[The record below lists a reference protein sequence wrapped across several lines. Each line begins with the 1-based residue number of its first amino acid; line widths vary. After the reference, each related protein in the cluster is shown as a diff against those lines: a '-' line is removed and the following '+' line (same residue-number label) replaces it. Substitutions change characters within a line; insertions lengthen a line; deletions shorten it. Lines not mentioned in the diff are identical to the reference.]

1 MSKLVY
7 EESQGI
13 ARTMVIS
20 ASSIYEQFDKIS
32 RDFPEKPALIYLGM
46 RYSYSELREAVE
58 CLAASLHR
66 MGVSKGD
73 KAILYLPN
81 CPQWIITWF
90 ALQRLGV
97 IAIPI
102 SPIYTPVDLEY
113 MANDSGTET
122 IFCLDTN
129 FGYVAQVLPVTKLKR
144 VIVTNSAELLPWWK
158 WLIGRGFN
166 KIPVGKFDAGKN
178 VFRFKKLLKGNTI
191 SVLPSLRVEPAET
204 VEMLYTGGTTG
215 LPKGVPFTN
224 ILFLEAAAEQRAV
237 SERFIPKREDIV
249 IQGGPLFHIL
259 GQQVGLGGIL
269 SGDTLVLLPRV
280 NLDGLFDHIQRYKV
294 LTFFGVPALYRMILE
309 HDRVDYY
316 NLSSLKYCFSG
327 GDVLPAEVAD
337 RWLKKFGKPLY
348 QGYGATE
355 TCGRVSLTPMGE
367 QAPVGSAG
375 KVTPL
380 QEVRL
385 VDPDTLDP
393 VPPGEPGELLVSS
406 EHMVRTY
413 WNKPEETA
421 ECFIERDGK
430 LWYRTRDIVRIDQ
443 NEWLFYLDRSVDTLK
458 HKGYRVAVSEI
469 EAVLQEHPAVI
480 SACVVGVPD
489 EKVGERIKAFA
500 VLKEDVKGVNAYDLL
515 KWCRERLAPYKVPQ
529 YIEFRDMLP
538 KSKVGKLLRRELR
551 AEERKRFE
559 KE

>member
-1 MSKLVY
+1 
-7 EESQGI
+7 
-13 ARTMVIS
+13 MV
-20 ASSIYEQFDKIS
+20 APVGSIYEQFERVC
-32 RDFPEKPALIYLGM
+32 RDFPDKPALIYLGKQY
-46 RYSYSELREAVE
+46 RYSQLREAVE
-58 CLAASLHR
+58 GLAASLHR
-66 MGVSKGD
+66 MGVFKGN

-81 CPQWIITWF
+81 CPQWVVTWL
-90 ALQRLGV
+90 ALQRIGA
-97 IAIPI
+97 IAVPI
-102 SPIYTPVDLEY
+102 SPIYTPVDLKY

-129 FGYVAQVLPVTKLKR
+129 FGYVAQVLPETGLKR
-144 VIVTNSAELLPWWK
+144 VVVTNVAEVLPWWK
-158 WLIGRGFN
+158 RLIGEGFN
-166 KIPVGKFDAGKN
+166 KIPSGKYDSGRN
-178 VFRFKKLLKGNTI
+178 IFRFKDLLKGGPI
-191 SVLPSLRVEPAET
+191 SVLPPLRAEPEET
-204 VEMLYTGGTTG
+204 IEMLYTGGTTG

-280 NLDGLFDHIQRYKV
+280 NLDGLFDHIERYRV
-294 LTFFGVPALYRMILE
+294 LTFFGVPAMYRMILE

-316 NLSSLKYCFSG
+316 DLSSLKYCFSG
-327 GDVLPAEVAD
+327 GDVMPPEVAE
-337 RWLKKFGKPLY
+337 RWLRKFGKPIY

-367 QAPVGSAG
+367 QPPAGSAG

-380 QEVRL
+380 QKVRL
-385 VDPDTLDP
+385 VDPDTLEP
-393 VPPGEPGELLVSS
+393 TAPGEPGELLVSS
-406 EHMVRTY
+406 EHMVRAY

-421 ECFIERDGK
+421 ECFIEMDGK
-430 LWYRTRDIVRIDQ
+430 LWYRTRDIVRMDQ
-443 NEWLFYLDRSVDTLK
+443 NKWLFYLDRSVDTLK

>member
-1 MSKLVY
+1 MTLPV
-7 EESQGI
+7 G
-13 ARTMVIS
+13 
-20 ASSIYEQFDKIS
+20 SIYEQFEKVS
-32 RDFPEKPALIYLGM
+32 RDYPEKPALIYLGIK
-46 RYSYSELREAVE
+46 YNFSQLREATE
-58 CLAASLHR
+58 NLATSLHR
-66 MGVSKGD
+66 LGIAKGD
-73 KAILYLPN
+73 KAVLYLPN
-81 CPQWIITWF
+81 CPQWIITWL
-90 ALQRLGV
+90 ALMRIGV

-102 SPIYTPVDLEY
+102 SPIYTPIDIEY
-113 MANDSGTET
+113 MANDSGAET
-122 IFCLDTN
+122 VFCLDTN
-129 FGYVAQVLPVTKLKR
+129 FGYVTQALPETKLKR
-144 VIVTNSAELLPWWK
+144 VIVTNLAELLPWWK

-166 KIPVGKFDAGKN
+166 KIPVGKFNSGGN
-178 VFRFKKLLKGNTI
+178 IYRFKKLLKGGSV
-191 SVLPSLRVEPAET
+191 SVLPSLKAEPEEM

-237 SERFIPKREDIV
+237 SERFIPKGEDIV
-249 IQGGPLFHIL
+249 VQGGPLFHIL

-269 SGDTLVLLPRV
+269 SGDTVVLLPRV

-294 LTFFGVPALYRMILE
+294 LTFFGVPAMYRMILE

-316 NLSSLKYCFSG
+316 NLSSLKYCFAG
-327 GDVLPAEVAD
+327 GDVLPSEVAE
-337 RWLKKFGKPLY
+337 RWLKKFGEPIY

-367 QAPVGSAG
+367 QAPAGSAG

-380 QEVRL
+380 QKVKL
-385 VDPDTLDP
+385 VDPDTLEP
-393 VPPGEPGELLVSS
+393 VPPGEPGEVLVYS
-406 EHMVRTY
+406 EHMVRSY
-413 WNKPEETA
+413 WNKPEETVD
-421 ECFIERDGK
+421 CFIEMEGK
-430 LWYRTRDIVRIDQ
+430 LWYRTRDIVRIDE
-443 NEWLFYLDRSVDTLK
+443 NGWLFYLDRSVDTLK

-500 VLKEDVKGVNAYDLL
+500 VLKEDVKGVSAYDLL

-559 KE
+559 KVE

>member
-1 MSKLVY
+1 LGFLRTF
-7 EESQGI
+7 ESRRPMEI
-13 ARTMVIS
+13 A

-58 CLAASLHR
+58 CLAASLHK

-90 ALQRLGV
+90 ALQRLGA

-144 VIVTNSAELLPWWK
+144 VIVTNSAELLPLWK

-166 KIPVGKFDAGKN
+166 KIPVGKFDAGKT
-178 VFRFKKLLKGNTI
+178 VSRFKKLLKGSTI
-191 SVLPSLRVEPAET
+191 SVLPSLRAEPAET

-237 SERFIPKREDIV
+237 SERFIPKRQDIV

-294 LTFFGVPALYRMILE
+294 LTFFGVPAMYRMILE

-337 RWLKKFGKPLY
+337 RWFKKFGKPLY

-367 QAPVGSAG
+367 QAPAGSAG

-385 VDPDTLDP
+385 VDTDTLDP

-406 EHMVRTY
+406 EHMVRAY

>member
-1 MSKLVY
+1 M
-7 EESQGI
+7 
-13 ARTMVIS
+13 TIS
-20 ASSIYEQFDKIS
+20 VGSIYEQFEKVC
-32 RDFPEKPALIYLGM
+32 RDNPEKPALIYLGKT
-46 RYSYSELREAVE
+46 YKFSQLKEATQN
-58 CLAASLHR
+58 LAASLHR

-73 KAILYLPN
+73 KAVLYLPN
-81 CPQWIITWF
+81 CPQWIITWL
-90 ALQRLGV
+90 ALQRIGA

-102 SPIYTPVDLEY
+102 SPIYTPIDLKY
-113 MANDSGTET
+113 MANDSGAET

-129 FGYVAQVLPVTKLKR
+129 FGYVTQVLPETKIKR
-144 VIVTNSAELLPWWK
+144 VIVTNLAELLPWWK

-166 KIPVGKFDAGKN
+166 KIPIGKFDSGGSI
-178 VFRFKKLLKGNTI
+178 VRFKKLLKREEI
-191 SVLPSLRVEPAET
+191 SSLPPFKAEPEEM

-224 ILFLEAAAEQRAV
+224 ILFLEAAAEQRVV
-237 SERFIPKREDIV
+237 SERFIPKGKDIV
-249 IQGGPLFHIL
+249 VQGGPLFHIL

-269 SGDTLVLLPRV
+269 SGDTVVLLPRV
-280 NLDGLFDHIQRYKV
+280 NLDGLFDHIERYKV
-294 LTFFGVPALYRMILE
+294 LTFFGVPAMYRMILE

-316 NLSSLKYCFSG
+316 NLSSLQYCFSG
-327 GDVLPAEVAD
+327 GDVLPTEVAD
-337 RWLKKFGKPLY
+337 RWLKKFGKPISV
-348 QGYGATE
+348 GYGATE

-367 QAPVGSAG
+367 QAPPGSAG

-380 QEVRL
+380 QRVKL
-385 VDPDTLDP
+385 VEPDTLEP
-393 VPPGEPGELLVSS
+393 VPHGEPGELLVSS

-413 WNKPEETA
+413 WNKAEETA
-421 ECFIERDGK
+421 DCFIEMDGK
-430 LWYRTRDIVRIDQ
+430 LWYRTRDIVRIDE
-443 NEWLFYLDRSVDTLK
+443 NGWLFYLDRSVDTLK

-500 VLKEDVKGVNAYDLL
+500 VLKEDVKGVSAYDLL

-559 KE
+559 KTE

>member
-1 MSKLVY
+1 
-7 EESQGI
+7 
-13 ARTMVIS
+13 VIVS
-20 ASSIYEQFDKIS
+20 SVSIYEKFEKVS
-32 RDFPEKPALIYLGM
+32 RDFPEKTALVYLGM
-46 RYSYSELREAVE
+46 EYNFSQLREVTE
-58 CLAASLHR
+58 NLAANLHR

-73 KAILYLPN
+73 KAVLYLPN
-81 CPQWIITWF
+81 CPQWVVAWL
-90 ALQRLGV
+90 AMQRIGAV
-97 IAIPI
+97 AVPI
-102 SPIYTPVDLEY
+102 SPIYTPTDLEY
-113 MANDSGTET
+113 MANDSESET

-129 FGYVAQVLPVTKLKR
+129 FGYVTQVLPETKLKR
-144 VIVTNSAELLPWWK
+144 VIVTNVAELLPWWK

-166 KIPVGKFDAGKN
+166 KIPMGNFNPGGN
-178 VFRFKKLLKGNTI
+178 IFRFKDLLRGGNHA
-191 SVLPSLRVEPAET
+191 SLPSPKAESEAM

-224 ILFLEAAAEQRAV
+224 VLFLESAAEQRHM
-237 SERFIPKREDIV
+237 SERFIPKGEDV
-249 IQGGPLFHIL
+249 VVQGGPLFHIL
-259 GQQVGLGGIL
+259 GQAVGLGALL
-269 SGDTLVLLPRV
+269 SGDALVLLPRV

-294 LTFFGVPALYRMILE
+294 LTFFSVPAMYRMILE

-327 GDVLPAEVAD
+327 GDVLPTEVAE
-337 RWLKKFGKPLY
+337 RWLKKFGKPIY

-355 TCGRVSLTPMGE
+355 TCGRVSLTPMEE
-367 QAPVGSAG
+367 QAPAGSAG

-380 QEVRL
+380 QEVKL
-385 VDPDTLDP
+385 VDPDTLEP
-393 VPPGEPGELLVSS
+393 VPLGEPGELLVSS
-406 EHMVRTY
+406 EHMVRAY

-421 ECFIERDGK
+421 DCFIEMDRR
-430 LWYRTRDIVRIDQ
+430 LWYRTRDIVRMDDKG
-443 NEWLFYLDRSVDTLK
+443 WLFYLDRSVDTLK

-500 VLKEDVKGVNAYDLL
+500 VLKEDVKGVSAYDLL

-559 KE
+559 KVE

>member
-1 MSKLVY
+1 
-7 EESQGI
+7 
-13 ARTMVIS
+13 VIVS
-20 ASSIYEQFDKIS
+20 SVSIYEKFEKVS
-32 RDFPEKPALIYLGM
+32 RDFPEKTALVYLGM
-46 RYSYSELREAVE
+46 EYNFSQLREVTE
-58 CLAASLHR
+58 NLAANLHR

-73 KAILYLPN
+73 KAVLYLPN
-81 CPQWIITWF
+81 CPQWVVAWL
-90 ALQRLGV
+90 AMQRIGAV
-97 IAIPI
+97 AVPI
-102 SPIYTPVDLEY
+102 SPIYTPTDLEY
-113 MANDSGTET
+113 MANDSESET

-129 FGYVAQVLPVTKLKR
+129 FGYVTQVLPETKLKR
-144 VIVTNSAELLPWWK
+144 AIVTNVAELLPWWK

-166 KIPVGKFDAGKN
+166 KIPMGNFNPGGN
-178 VFRFKKLLKGNTI
+178 IFRFKDLLRGGNHA
-191 SVLPSLRVEPAET
+191 SLPSPKAESEAM

-224 ILFLEAAAEQRAV
+224 VLFLESAAEQRHM
-237 SERFIPKREDIV
+237 SERFIPKGEDV
-249 IQGGPLFHIL
+249 VVQGGPLFHIL
-259 GQQVGLGGIL
+259 GQAVGLGALL
-269 SGDTLVLLPRV
+269 SGDALVLLPRV

-294 LTFFGVPALYRMILE
+294 LTFFSVPAMYRMILE

-327 GDVLPAEVAD
+327 GDVLPTEVAE
-337 RWLKKFGKPLY
+337 RWLKKFGKPIY

-355 TCGRVSLTPMGE
+355 TCGRVSLTPMEE
-367 QAPVGSAG
+367 QAPAGSAG

-380 QEVRL
+380 QEVKL
-385 VDPDTLDP
+385 VDPDTLEP
-393 VPPGEPGELLVSS
+393 VPLGEPGELLVSS
-406 EHMVRTY
+406 EHMVRAY

-421 ECFIERDGK
+421 DCFIEMDRR
-430 LWYRTRDIVRIDQ
+430 LWYRTRDIVRMDDKG
-443 NEWLFYLDRSVDTLK
+443 WLFYLDRSVDTLK

-500 VLKEDVKGVNAYDLL
+500 VLKEDVKGVSAYDLL

-559 KE
+559 KVE

>member
-1 MSKLVY
+1 MTVTT
-7 EESQGI
+7 G
-13 ARTMVIS
+13 
-20 ASSIYEQFDKIS
+20 SIYEQFEKVCK
-32 RDFPEKPALIYLGM
+32 DFPDRPALIYLGK
-46 RYSYSELREAVE
+46 RYSYSDLREATE
-58 CLAASLHR
+58 NLAAHLHR

-73 KAILYLPN
+73 KAVLYLPN
-81 CPQWIITWF
+81 CPQWIITWL
-90 ALQRLGV
+90 ALQRIGA

-102 SPIYTPVDLEY
+102 SPIYTPIDLKY
-113 MANDSGTET
+113 MANDSGAET

-129 FGYVAQVLPVTKLKR
+129 FGYVTQVLPETKLKR
-144 VIVTNSAELLPWWK
+144 VIVTNLAELLPWWK

-166 KIPVGKFDAGKN
+166 KIPIGKFNSGEN
-178 VFRFKKLLKGNTI
+178 IFRFKRLLKGLKGGSV
-191 SVLPSLRVEPAET
+191 SVLSSFKVEPEEMI
-204 VEMLYTGGTTG
+204 EMLYTGGTTG

-224 ILFLEAAAEQRAV
+224 ILFLESAAEQRAV
-237 SERFIPKREDIV
+237 SERFIPRGEDIV
-249 IQGGPLFHIL
+249 VQGGPLFHIL

-280 NLDGLFDHIQRYKV
+280 NLDGLFEHIARYKV
-294 LTFFGVPALYRMILE
+294 LTLFGVPMMYRMILE
-309 HDRVDYY
+309 HDRVDDY
-316 NLSSLKYCFSG
+316 NLNSLKYCFSG
-327 GDVLPAEVAD
+327 GDVLPAEVAE
-337 RWLKKFGKPLY
+337 RWLKKFGNPIY

-367 QAPVGSAG
+367 QAPPGSAG

-380 QEVRL
+380 QKVKI
-385 VDPDTLDP
+385 VDPETLEA
-393 VPPGEPGELLVSS
+393 VPPGEPGEILVSS
-406 EHMVRTY
+406 EHMVKAY
-413 WNKPEETA
+413 WNKTEETA
-421 ECFIERDGK
+421 ECFIEMDGK
-430 LWYRTRDIVRIDQ
+430 IWYRTRDIVRID
-443 NEWLFYLDRSVDTLK
+443 EKGWLFYLDRSVDTLK

-500 VLKEDVKGVNAYDLL
+500 VLKEDVKGVSAYDLL

-559 KE
+559 KTE

>member
-1 MSKLVY
+1 MEL
-7 EESQGI
+7 
-13 ARTMVIS
+13 A
-20 ASSIYEQFDKIS
+20 ASIYEQFEKVS
-32 RDFPEKPALIYLGM
+32 RDFAEKPALIYLGM
-46 RYSYSELREAVE
+46 KYSFSQLREVTE
-58 CLAASLHR
+58 SLAANLHR

-73 KAILYLPN
+73 KAVLYLPN
-81 CPQWIITWF
+81 CPQWVVAWL
-90 ALQRLGV
+90 ALQRIGAV
-97 IAIPI
+97 AVPI
-102 SPIYTPVDLEY
+102 SPIYTPADLEY
-113 MANDSGTET
+113 MANDSGSET

-129 FGYVAQVLPVTKLKR
+129 FGYVTQVLPETKLKR
-144 VIVTNSAELLPWWK
+144 VIVTNVAELLPWWK

-166 KIPVGKFDAGKN
+166 KIPMGNFNPGGN
-178 VFRFKKLLKGNTI
+178 IFGFKKLLKGGNRV
-191 SVLPSLRVEPAET
+191 SLPPHQAEGNEM

-224 ILFLEAAAEQRAV
+224 VLFLEGAAEQRSM
-237 SERFIPKREDIV
+237 SERFIPRGEDIV
-249 IQGGPLFHIL
+249 VQGGPLFHIL
-259 GQQVGLGGIL
+259 GQAVGLGALL
-269 SGDTLVLLPRV
+269 SGDALVLLPRV
-280 NLDGLFDHIQRYKV
+280 NLDGLFDHIQRYKI
-294 LTFFGVPALYRMILE
+294 LTFFGVPAMYRMILE

-327 GDVLPAEVAD
+327 GDVLPSEVAE
-337 RWLKKFGKPLY
+337 RWLKKFGKPIY
-348 QGYGATE
+348 SGYGATE

-367 QAPVGSAG
+367 QAPAGSAG

-380 QEVRL
+380 QEVKL
-385 VDPDTLDP
+385 VDPDTLEP

-406 EHMVRTY
+406 GHMVRAY

-421 ECFIERDGK
+421 DCFIERDGK
-430 LWYRTRDIVRIDQ
+430 LWYRTRDIVRMD
-443 NEWLFYLDRSVDTLK
+443 EKRWLFYLDRSVDTLK

-480 SACVVGVPD
+480 AACVVGVPD

-500 VLKEDVKGVNAYDLL
+500 VLKQDVKGVSAYDLL
-515 KWCRERLAPYKVPQ
+515 KWCRERLASYKVPQ

-559 KE
+559 K

>member
-1 MSKLVY
+1 MTVAT
-7 EESQGI
+7 G
-13 ARTMVIS
+13 
-20 ASSIYEQFDKIS
+20 SIYEQFDKIS
-32 RDFPEKPALIYLGM
+32 RDFPQKPALIYLGM
-46 RYSYSELREAVE
+46 QYRYFELREAVE
-58 CLAASLHR
+58 SLAANLHR

-81 CPQWIITWF
+81 CPQWVIVWL
-90 ALQRLGV
+90 ALQRIGA
-97 IAIPI
+97 IAVPI
-102 SPIYTPVDLEY
+102 SPIYTPIDLKY
-113 MANDSGTET
+113 MANDSGAET
-122 IFCLDTN
+122 VFCLDTN
-129 FGYVAQVLPVTKLKR
+129 FGYVTQVLPETKLNR
-144 VIVTNSAELLPWWK
+144 VIVTNIAELVPWWK

-166 KIPVGKFDAGKN
+166 KIPVGKFNSGGDIFC
-178 VFRFKKLLKGNTI
+178 FRKLLKSGPV
-191 SVLPSLRVEPAET
+191 SVLPSFKAEPEEM

-224 ILFLEAAAEQRAV
+224 IVFLESVVEQRAM
-237 SERFIPKREDIV
+237 SEHSIPKGEDILV
-249 IQGGPLFHIL
+249 QGGPLFHIL
-259 GQQVGLGGIL
+259 GQAVGLGGIL
-269 SGDTLVLLPRV
+269 SGDTMVLLPRV
-280 NLDGLFDHIQRYKV
+280 NLDGLFEHIARYKV
-294 LTFFGVPALYRMILE
+294 LTFFGVPAMYRMILE

-316 NLSSLKYCFSG
+316 NLGSLKYCFSG
-327 GDVLPAEVAD
+327 GDVLPAEVAE
-337 RWLKKFGKPLY
+337 RWLKKFGKPIY

-355 TCGRVSLTPMGE
+355 TCGRVALTPLGE
-367 QAPVGSAG
+367 QAPAGSAG
-375 KVTPL
+375 TITPL
-380 QEVRL
+380 QKVKL
-385 VDPDTLDP
+385 VDPDTLEP

-406 EHMVRTY
+406 EHMVKAY

-421 ECFIERDGK
+421 ECFIEMDGK

-500 VLKEDVKGVNAYDLL
+500 VLKEDVKGVSAYDLL
-515 KWCRERLAPYKVPQ
+515 KWCRERLASYKVPQ

>member
-1 MSKLVY
+1 MTVAT
-7 EESQGI
+7 G
-13 ARTMVIS
+13 
-20 ASSIYEQFDKIS
+20 SIYEQFDKIS
-32 RDFPEKPALIYLGM
+32 RDFPQKPALIYLGM
-46 RYSYSELREAVE
+46 QYRYFELREAVE
-58 CLAASLHR
+58 SLAANLHK

-81 CPQWIITWF
+81 CPQWVIVWL
-90 ALQRLGV
+90 ALQRIGA
-97 IAIPI
+97 IAVPI
-102 SPIYTPVDLEY
+102 SPIYTPIDLKY
-113 MANDSGTET
+113 MANDSGAET
-122 IFCLDTN
+122 VFCLDTN
-129 FGYVAQVLPVTKLKR
+129 FGYVTQVLPETKLNR
-144 VIVTNSAELLPWWK
+144 VIVTNIAELVPWWK

-166 KIPVGKFDAGKN
+166 KIPVGKFNSGGDIFC
-178 VFRFKKLLKGNTI
+178 FRKLLKSGPV
-191 SVLPSLRVEPAET
+191 SVLPSFKAEPEEM

-224 ILFLEAAAEQRAV
+224 IVFLESVVEQRAM
-237 SERFIPKREDIV
+237 SEHSIPKGEDILV
-249 IQGGPLFHIL
+249 QGGPLFHIL
-259 GQQVGLGGIL
+259 GQAVGLGGIL
-269 SGDTLVLLPRV
+269 SGDTMVLLPRV
-280 NLDGLFDHIQRYKV
+280 NLDGLFEHIARYKV
-294 LTFFGVPALYRMILE
+294 LTFFGVPAMYRMILE

-316 NLSSLKYCFSG
+316 NLGSLKYCFSG
-327 GDVLPAEVAD
+327 GDVLPAEVAE
-337 RWLKKFGKPLY
+337 RWLKKFGKPIY

-355 TCGRVSLTPMGE
+355 TCGRVALTPLGE
-367 QAPVGSAG
+367 QAPAGSAG
-375 KVTPL
+375 TITPL
-380 QEVRL
+380 QKVKL
-385 VDPDTLDP
+385 VDPDTLEP

-406 EHMVRTY
+406 EHMVKAY

-421 ECFIERDGK
+421 ECFIEMDGK

-500 VLKEDVKGVNAYDLL
+500 VLKEDVKGVSAYDLL
-515 KWCRERLAPYKVPQ
+515 KWCRERLASYKVPQ

>member
-1 MSKLVY
+1 M
-7 EESQGI
+7 E
-13 ARTMVIS
+13 IS
-20 ASSIYEQFDKIS
+20 AASIYEQFEKVS
-32 RDFPEKPALIYLGM
+32 RDFAEKPALIYLGM
-46 RYSYSELREAVE
+46 KYSFSQLREVTE
-58 CLAASLHR
+58 SLAANLHR

-73 KAILYLPN
+73 KAVLYLPN
-81 CPQWIITWF
+81 CPQWVVAWL
-90 ALQRLGV
+90 ALQRIGAV
-97 IAIPI
+97 AVPI
-102 SPIYTPVDLEY
+102 SPIYTPADLEY
-113 MANDSGTET
+113 MANDSGSET

-129 FGYVAQVLPVTKLKR
+129 FGYVTQVLPETKLKR
-144 VIVTNSAELLPWWK
+144 VIVTNVAELLPWWK

-166 KIPVGKFDAGKN
+166 KIPMGNFNPGGN
-178 VFRFKKLLKGNTI
+178 IFGFKKLLKGGNRV
-191 SVLPSLRVEPAET
+191 SLPPHQAEGNEM

-224 ILFLEAAAEQRAV
+224 VLFLEGAAEQRSM
-237 SERFIPKREDIV
+237 SERFIPRGEDIV
-249 IQGGPLFHIL
+249 VQGGPLFHIL
-259 GQQVGLGGIL
+259 GQAVGLGALL
-269 SGDTLVLLPRV
+269 SGDALVLLPRV
-280 NLDGLFDHIQRYKV
+280 NLDGLFDHIQRYKI
-294 LTFFGVPALYRMILE
+294 LTFFGVPAMYRMILE

-327 GDVLPAEVAD
+327 GDVLPSEVAE
-337 RWLKKFGKPLY
+337 RWLKKFGKPIY
-348 QGYGATE
+348 SGYGATE

-367 QAPVGSAG
+367 QAPAGSAG

-380 QEVRL
+380 QEVKL
-385 VDPDTLDP
+385 VDPDTLEP

-406 EHMVRTY
+406 GHMVRAY

-421 ECFIERDGK
+421 DCFIERDGK
-430 LWYRTRDIVRIDQ
+430 LWYRTRDIVRMD
-443 NEWLFYLDRSVDTLK
+443 EKRWLFYLDRSVDTLK

-480 SACVVGVPD
+480 AACVVGVPD

-500 VLKEDVKGVNAYDLL
+500 VLKQDVKGVSAYDLL
-515 KWCRERLAPYKVPQ
+515 KWCRERLASYKVPQ

-559 KE
+559 K